1 MEISKDIHA
10 VEISD
15 KISAAIY
22 IYSILFKERSH
33 HLSDSE
39 RKTFSELLLTHVS
52 GGINRGD
59 IAKISGGYKYEYIKR
74 IKKAGW
80 MKKEGNVFHF
90 PPDSVLIAEAIYKG
104 DSINFHAKVNG
115 G

>member
-22 IYSILFKERSH
+22 IYSILFKERSQ

-39 RKTFSELLLTHVS
+39 FSL
-52 GGINRGD
+52 N
-59 IAKISGGYKYEYIKR
+59 Y
-74 IKKAGW
+74 
-80 MKKEGNVFHF
+80 F
-90 PPDSVLIAEAIYKG
+90 
-104 DSINFHAKVNG
+104 
-115 G
+115 